1 MIPKLIKVL
10 EEIKAEQ
17 QISPFF
23 NDDTLTNYIKEAEYD
38 VNHAVG
44 EKIDYESDLE
54 ARSLLKNYVLYANH
68 KRLAEFKEYIEVN
81 MQNFKSSITEIP
93 TYLDGYFRL
102 FEIKQTDDHFPIEF
116 ISDTEKDDM
125 VSRIVNNR

>member
-1 MIPKLIKVL
+1 MDDTQLIKVL

-38 VNHAVG
+38 VNYSVG
-44 EKIDYESDLE
+44 EEIDYESDLE

-68 KRLAEFKEYIEVN
+68 KRLAEFKELYRGEYAEL
-81 MQNFKSSITEIP
+81 Q
-93 TYLDGYFRL
+93 
-102 FEIKQTDDHFPIEF
+102 IKYNRDTD
-116 ISDTEKDDM
+116 
-125 VSRIVNNR
+125 VS

>member
-1 MIPKLIKVL
+1 MNDAQLNKVL

-38 VNHAVG
+38 INNAVG
-44 EKIDYESDLE
+44 KIVDYEEDLE

-68 KRLAEFKEYIEVN
+68 KRLAEFKELYRGEYAEL
-81 MQNFKSSITEIP
+81 Q
-93 TYLDGYFRL
+93 
-102 FEIKQTDDHFPIEF
+102 IKYNRDTD
-116 ISDTEKDDM
+116 
-125 VSRIVNNR
+125 VS